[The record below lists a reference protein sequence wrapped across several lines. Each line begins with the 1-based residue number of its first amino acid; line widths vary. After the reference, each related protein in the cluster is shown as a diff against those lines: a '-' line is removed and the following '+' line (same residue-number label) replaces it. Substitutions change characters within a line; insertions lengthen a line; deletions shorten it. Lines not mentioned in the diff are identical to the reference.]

1 MEWTRRAKER
11 AKERMRMRSAIAAF
25 AIMVASSG
33 AAFALDH
40 PIDAPP
46 AASQR
51 QAPADMPAALEAM
64 LRLFVYDSG
73 IFDRIA
79 EIKLPQFRE
88 MVIASAAYRRA
99 SAVHRRALDAFIETV
114 PGLMREEL
122 DALLPQTASNAAR
135 QIGDVVS
142 VEDVNGFVSF
152 MSSSDMRPVLVNFV
166 VNYSEANPSPF
177 SSLDQRERDAYDAYA
192 QTPHGRSFIEHEN
205 EVFDKLF
212 AALNGVEP
220 QLVNR
225 LRDRVRA
232 GMCDALGDECP
243 TLGIIQT

>member
-1 MEWTRRAKER
+1 
-11 AKERMRMRSAIAAF
+11 MRSAIAAL
-25 AIMVASSG
+25 AIVVASSG
-33 AAFALDH
+33 AAFAQDQ
-40 PIDAPP
+40 PIGAPP
-46 AASQR
+46 AAGQT
-51 QAPADMPAALEAM
+51 QAPADMPAALQAM

-99 SAVHRRALDAFIETV
+99 NTVHRRALDAFIETV

-152 MSSSDMRPVLVNFV
+152 MSSSDMRAVLASFV
-166 VNYSEANPSPF
+166 ENYGEAPPL

-192 QTPHGRSFIEHEN
+192 QTPHGRAFIEHAN
-205 EVFDKLF
+205 EVSAALF
-212 AALNGVEP
+212 AALDGVEP

-225 LRDRVRA
+225 LRGRVRA
-232 GMCDALGDECP
+232 GLCDALGDECP
-243 TLGIIQT
+243 ALGITRT